1 MLFVNCMRSG
11 QEFFQRVFLCR
22 YLAVLYLL
30 NCLVLMGTGA
40 QAQAPWNVADVASTS
55 FLGFWWTSV
64 LTWYSWYGNT
74 FSGGGLGPGGLTLN
88 HTWHISQIAWLLLE
102 HWSRGQAPMVI
113 SSLVIAWS
121 ESLVKKKQVALYRIC
136 EYLRILP
143 KVIFH
148 GRFWEN
154 CYNLPGGI
162 FSTSTGVFSYLIS
175 RVVCPVSQWGV
186 GLYQGFFL
194 GNFWFFGSGVGKLQG
209 CMPSLSKYDLT
220 LMRCHEGQQNNSE
233 WP

>member
-11 QEFFQRVFLCR
+11 QEFFQRFFLCR

-55 FLGFWWTSV
+55 FWGFWWTSV

-121 ESLVKKKQVALYRIC
+121 ESLVKKNRWPCIGFVNIY
-136 EYLRILP
+136 
-143 KVIFH
+143 V
-148 GRFWEN
+148 
-154 CYNLPGGI
+154 
-162 FSTSTGVFSYLIS
+162 SYQKLFFMVDFEKIVTTC
-175 RVVCPVSQWGV
+175 RV
-186 GLYQGFFL
+186 GFFQHPPGFFRISSQGL
-194 GNFWFFGSGVGKLQG
+194 FVQWASEELAYIKGFFGEL
-209 CMPSLSKYDLT
+209 LILW
-220 LMRCHEGQQNNSE
+220 LRCG
-233 WP
+233 